1 MKKVFLRPS
10 VKIFNI
16 IGITLPFVFVMLFF
30 MACGN
35 DSATT
40 STTSTAP
47 VQSESPKEK
56 ESEEV
61 TKKKSIVF
69 FGNSLTAG
77 YGLDPEQSFVY
88 LIQQKL
94 KEIGLPYQTVNAGLS
109 GETTAGG
116 NSRIDWILRQPI
128 DVFVLELGGNDGLRG
143 IDPTASF
150 KNLQSI
156 IDKVKKK
163 YPEAKILLAGMEAPP
178 NMGTKFTSEFREM
191 YPKLA
196 QVNETQL
203 IPFLLDK
210 VGGIPELNQP
220 DGIHPTAKGNEIIAE
235 TIWKYLQPML

>member
-1 MKKVFLRPS
+1 M
-10 VKIFNI
+10 
-16 IGITLPFVFVMLFF
+16 
-30 MACGN
+30 
-35 DSATT
+35 
-40 STTSTAP
+40 
-47 VQSESPKEK
+47 
-56 ESEEV
+56 
-61 TKKKSIVF
+61 
-69 FGNSLTAG
+69 
-77 YGLDPEQSFVY
+77 
-88 LIQQKL
+88 
-94 KEIGLPYQTVNAGLS
+94 
-109 GETTAGG
+109 
-116 NSRIDWILRQPI
+116 
-128 DVFVLELGGNDGLRG
+128 LELGGNDGLRG

>member
-1 MKKVFLRPS
+1 MTRLKYSSLIIINCCLCF
-10 VKIFNI
+10 F
-16 IGITLPFVFVMLFF
+16 IGIG
-30 MACGN
+30 CGN
-35 DSATT
+35 DGTTPSKKPQAATET
-40 STTSTAP
+40 PTVA
-47 VQSESPKEK
+47 K
-56 ESEEV
+56 ES
-61 TKKKSIVF
+61 TPTNKKKSIVF

-94 KEIGLPYQTVNAGLS
+94 EELELPYQTVNAGLS

-143 IDPTASF
+143 IDPSSSF

-156 IDKVKKK
+156 IDKVKTK
-163 YPEAKILLAGMEAPP
+163 YPDAKILLAGMEAPP
-178 NMGTKFTSEFREM
+178 NMGDTFTSEFRAM

-196 QVNETQL
+196 KTNNTAL

-220 DGIHPTAKGNEIIAE
+220 DGIHPTAKGNEIIME

>member
-1 MKKVFLRPS
+1 MGCSNDNTTVSKKPQ
-10 VKIFNI
+10 
-16 IGITLPFVFVMLFF
+16 
-30 MACGN
+30 A
-35 DSATT
+35 AT
-40 STTSTAP
+40 
-47 VQSESPKEK
+47 ESPTVTKEPT
-56 ESEEV
+56 SN
-61 TKKKSIVF
+61 KKKSIVF

-94 KEIGLPYQTVNAGLS
+94 EALELPYQTVNAGLS

-128 DVFVLELGGNDGLRG
+128 DIFILELGGNDGLRG
-143 IDPTASF
+143 IPPSSSF
-150 KNLQSI
+150 DNLQSI

-163 YPEAKILLAGMEAPP
+163 YPSAKILLAGMEAPP
-178 NMGTKFTSEFREM
+178 NMGKDFTSEFRAM

-196 QVNETQL
+196 TTNSTKL

-210 VGGIPELNQP
+210 VGGIPKLNQP